1 MELFQSEKLKSG
13 QSSAVAI
20 AFSAYRSDNEPTMDS
35 DCEFVVIDDFRYK
48 CATLETDIAL

>member
-48 CATLETDIAL
+48 CATPETDIAL